1 MFDEDQLALRDL
13 LRQIG
18 RDRIRDAAG
27 RWDREH
33 EFPWEI
39 HELLAAQGLYGLM
52 IPQEYGGLGRGV
64 VDFAL
69 MLETIGAASACGATM
84 GALETSS
91 LGAQPILLAGDE
103 EQKKRWLP
111 EVASGEALCA
121 FSITEA
127 ETGSDASSL
136 AATAVRDGD
145 SYRIRAHKVFCTLGS
160 LARYITVFAKT
171 DKDAGVRGISAFVVD
186 TRDAPGFSVGRVEQK
201 MGLRGNP
208 TVELFFDDVVV
219 PAENRLGEE
228 GGGFAI
234 AMQTLA
240 KGRVAVSA
248 DSVGVMQFCLDY
260 AAAYAQDRKQFG
272 RPLSDLQAIQ
282 FKLADMAIRHET
294 ARQATYHAA
303 RVLDDPNASRNE
315 VAHATAVAKAYSTDV
330 RMEVVSEAIQVLGG
344 YGYMED
350 HPLERIFR
358 DSKIYQIFE
367 GTNEIQRV
375 IIGRGVAA
383 TAGGAR

>member
-1 MFDEDQLALRDL
+1 MFDTDQKAFRDL
-13 LRQIG
+13 LMEIG
-18 RDRIRDAAG
+18 RERIRDKAA

-39 HELLAAQGLYGLM
+39 HELLSEQGLYGLM
-52 IPQEYGGLGRGV
+52 IPEEYGGLGRSV
-64 VDFAL
+64 VDFAI
-69 MLETIGAASACGATM
+69 MLEALGASSADGATM

-91 LGAQPILLAGDE
+91 LGAQPILLAGDD

-127 ETGSDASSL
+127 DSGSDASSITS
-136 AATAVRDGD
+136 TAVREGD
-145 SYRIRAHKVFCTLGS
+145 TYRIRARKVFCTLGS
-160 LARYITVFAKT
+160 VARYITVFAKT
-171 DKDAGVRGISAFVVD
+171 SKDDGVRGISAFVVD
-186 TRDAPGFSVGRVEQK
+186 TRDAPGFSVGRVEKK

-208 TVELFFDDVVV
+208 TVELNFDGVVV
-219 PAENRLGEE
+219 PVENRLGEE
-228 GGGFAI
+228 GAGFGI

-248 DSVGVMQFCLDY
+248 DSVGVMQFCMDY
-260 AAAYAQDRKQFG
+260 AASYARDRKQFG

-282 FKLADMAIRHET
+282 FKLADMAIKHET

-303 RVLDDPNASRNE
+303 RVLDDPGSTRSE
-315 VAHATAVAKAYSTDV
+315 IGYATAIAKAYSTDV

-350 HPLERIFR
+350 HPLERVFR

-367 GTNEIQRV
+367 GTNEIQRI
-375 IIGRGVAA
+375 IIGREVAK
-383 TAGGAR
+383 AGALR